1 MTETTTATE
10 AGTTTETTTA
20 TQAGTA
26 TEATAGTTIPDR
38 YRYAVIPHI
47 MVEDAAAAITFYEQA
62 FGAREDF
69 RIDAPGG
76 GVLHAEITV
85 GHSVLMLGDAGADA
99 EGLASFAAPG
109 SLGGSTSVALHVF
122 VPDVDALAERAAAA
136 GAEILVPPED
146 TFHGDRSTILKDPAG
161 HIWVFL
167 THIEDISEEELLR
180 RLAAA
185 G

>member
-1 MTETTTATE
+1 MPETET
-10 AGTTTETTTA
+10 ETGIDTVTGA
-20 TQAGTA
+20 ETKVETKAETKV
-26 TEATAGTTIPDR
+26 EIPDR

-47 MVEDAAAAITFYEQA
+47 MVADAAAAIDFYQRA

-76 GVLHAEITV
+76 GILHAEIAI
-85 GHSVLMLGDAGADA
+85 GQSALMLGDAGADVPA
-99 EGLASFAAPG
+99 LAAFAAPAA
-109 SLGGSTSVALHVF
+109 LGGGTSVALHVF
-122 VPDVDALAERAAAA
+122 VPDVDSLAERAAAA
-136 GAEILVPPED
+136 GAEIIEPPQD
-146 TFHGDRSTILKDPAG
+146 TFHGDRSTILRDPFG

-167 THIEDISEEELLR
+167 THIEDLTEEELLR